1 MSATSSSLP
10 SSAAAANANNEN
22 VMETSTNSLR
32 NSKSSSK
39 QTASSA
45 DKLGVCLQGYLKKQK
60 TMKKK
65 YFVLVSNNGEKPARL
80 EYYDSEK
87 KFRSRFGHPKRS
99 IVLKSC
105 FHISQRLDTKQKFVI
120 ALYTREDSFCI
131 VMENEPEMIKWL
143 DALQTLRQHEE
154 SEVDLPRT
162 TFGKCNELY
171 EMCCFIFLLSVF
183 VSIRFFENV
192 NKLIH
197 INTYTRALKIQISHV
212 NKVKVC
218 KDEKNTYYSNWLKR
232 KILQHSQIGLY
243 ANAF

>member
-1 MSATSSSLP
+1 MSATSTSL
-10 SSAAAANANNEN
+10 SSALTAIVGNTNANEN
-22 VMETSTNSLR
+22 VEPLLPPPPISSTQNSLR
-32 NSKSSSK
+32 NSKSSK
-39 QTASSA
+39 SSSTA

-99 IVLKSC
+99 IILKSC

-131 VMENEPEMIKWL
+131 VMENETEMSKWL
-143 DALQTLRQHEE
+143 NALQTLRQHEE

-162 TFGKCNELY
+162 TFGK
-171 EMCCFIFLLSVF
+171 
-183 VSIRFFENV
+183 
-192 NKLIH
+192 
-197 INTYTRALKIQISHV
+197 
-212 NKVKVC
+212 
-218 KDEKNTYYSNWLKR
+218 
-232 KILQHSQIGLY
+232 
-243 ANAF
+243 

>member
-1 MSATSSSLP
+1 MSATSSSL
-10 SSAAAANANNEN
+10 SSMAANAANTNANEN
-22 VMETSTNSLR
+22 VDLPTTKS
-32 NSKSSSK
+32 SKSSTMSH
-39 QTASSA
+39 A
-45 DKLGVCLQGYLKKQK
+45 DKLGVCLQGYLKKLK

-65 YFVLVSNNGEKPARL
+65 YFVLVANNGEKPARL

-131 VMENEPEMIKWL
+131 VMENENDMGTWL

-162 TFGKCNELY
+162 TFGKFEPESTKKKPNKH
-171 EMCCFIFLLSVF
+171 EMKYVI
-183 VSIRFFENV
+183 
-192 NKLIH
+192 
-197 INTYTRALKIQISHV
+197 
-212 NKVKVC
+212 
-218 KDEKNTYYSNWLKR
+218 KR
-232 KILQHSQIGLY
+232 T
-243 ANAF
+243 

>member
-1 MSATSSSLP
+1 MSATSTSLP
-10 SSAAAANANNEN
+10 SAAANAANEN
-22 VMETSTNSLR
+22 VEPSPQNSLR
-32 NSKSSSK
+32 NSKSSK
-39 QTASSA
+39 SSSSSTA

-131 VMENEPEMIKWL
+131 VMENEYDMSKWL

-162 TFGKCNELY
+162 TFGK
-171 EMCCFIFLLSVF
+171 
-183 VSIRFFENV
+183 
-192 NKLIH
+192 
-197 INTYTRALKIQISHV
+197 
-212 NKVKVC
+212 
-218 KDEKNTYYSNWLKR
+218 
-232 KILQHSQIGLY
+232 
-243 ANAF
+243 

>member
-1 MSATSSSLP
+1 MSATSLQSAAATAA
-10 SSAAAANANNEN
+10 AAAANEN
-22 VMETSTNSLR
+22 VEPSPQNSLR
-32 NSKSSSK
+32 NSKSSKSN
-39 QTASSA
+39 TSATTTA

-87 KFRSRFGHPKRS
+87 KFRARFGHPKRS

-131 VMENEPEMIKWL
+131 VMENECEMSKWL

-162 TFGKCNELY
+162 TFGE
-171 EMCCFIFLLSVF
+171 
-183 VSIRFFENV
+183 
-192 NKLIH
+192 
-197 INTYTRALKIQISHV
+197 
-212 NKVKVC
+212 
-218 KDEKNTYYSNWLKR
+218 
-232 KILQHSQIGLY
+232 
-243 ANAF
+243 